1 MNALSLQE
9 YLSAPYRGASSFLD
23 NVLFPIFGKERFE
36 GLYETEFLEK
46 TGYKSTPATGI
57 SSIKAIGELR
67 IGIEPLRIFDVTVEE
82 SVRMERNRVNIQRLV
97 RRLMEYHSCAFI
109 LFHYDTPQHT
119 DWRFSYCH
127 KEGNERA
134 VSDTR
139 RYTFLL
145 GPGQSC
151 RTASEN
157 FMALYAKREQ
167 LEVKDI
173 ETAFSVEALT
183 RAFYAELLG
192 WYDWAR
198 NPATGVTFPNNVMH
212 PDDDRD
218 GLDLQLIRL
227 ITRLMFVWF
236 IKEKGLVPPT
246 LFNEAALQA
255 VLKDFHPLARD
266 SSQYYQAILQN
277 LFFATLNR
285 EITDEAGNPNRGF
298 AERVNKRDIKTL
310 YRYDE
315 QFAISKEEVITLFA
329 QVPFLNGGLFEC
341 LDKTKEFDGE
351 EVAFNIDG
359 FSRNATTFPNGAPRQ
374 RAFVPNE
381 LFFAKREE
389 NAHEGLFSILSRYN
403 FTVEEN
409 TPHDQQVALDPELLG
424 KVFEN
429 LLGTYNPETQESAR
443 KQKGAFYT
451 PREVVN
457 YMVDRSLCAAL
468 GENDPLVKALFDDTN
483 DLAAYTAT
491 ERAALAAKIRALRIL
506 DPACGSGAF
515 PMGMLG
521 RMTDLL
527 QRLEPASDLYALKLE
542 LIEHCIYGVDIEPIA
557 VQITKLRFFI
567 SLICDC
573 ERRSDRPEE
582 NYGIPPLPNLETKFV
597 AANTLLRPKQPEEG
611 FRNQAVEVLKAQL
624 TSVRHDHF
632 RAKTAVEKK
641 HLRQEDQRIR
651 EALLAVLGQ
660 TSVWSSDE
668 ARQLVSWSPYDQN
681 ASALFFDP
689 QWMFDLGEGVDVVIG
704 NPPYVQLQKMQ
715 TQTDVLK
722 AQGYQTFDRTGDLYC
737 LFYERGWQLLKEGG
751 HLCYITSNKWM
762 RAGYGEKMRSFFAK
776 KTNPMLLIDF
786 AGVKIFESAT
796 VDTNILLFSK
806 SSNQHK
812 TICAVADK
820 KNKNGVKNLS
830 LFVQQQHLTCDFRA
844 SESWVILSPIE
855 QSIKR
860 KIEAVGTPLK
870 DWDVQIYRGVLT
882 GCNEAFIINTAKR
895 DEILANCQSE
905 AERARTAELIR
916 PILRGRDIGR
926 YGYKWAGLW
935 LIYIPWHFPFQF
947 DESIQG
953 ASEKAERAFKEQYPA
968 VYSHMLQYKE
978 PLSKRNKAETGIRY
992 EWYAMQRWGAKYWN
1006 LFFQPHICWK
1016 AVGKNLAFA
1025 LVEGGIFL
1033 TAPASFIS
1041 GGNYNETILHY
1052 LCSTVGSYFIYKNS
1066 DTTGAGDIM
1075 LNIQSLIK
1083 FPIPIGT
1090 IDTDGLSNKEIN
1102 EKIYRSYGFTHA
1114 EISYIESQV

>member
-1 MNALSLQE
+1 MDALSLQE
-9 YLSAPYRGASSFLD
+9 YLSAPYQGASSFLD

-36 GLYETEFLEK
+36 ELYETEFLEK
-46 TGYKSTPATGI
+46 TGYKSTSTGI
-57 SSIKAIGELR
+57 SSIKAIGELS

-246 LFNEAALQA
+246 LFNEAALQTI
-255 VLKDFHPLARD
+255 LKDFQPLARD

-285 EITDEAGNPNRGF
+285 EITDEAGHPNRGF

-315 QFAISKEEVITLFA
+315 QFAISKEEVIALFA

-381 LFFAKREE
+381 LFFAKRAER
-389 NAHEGLFSILSRYN
+389 AHEGLFSILSRYN

-521 RMTDLL
+521 RMTELL

-681 ASALFFDP
+681 ASAQFFDP

-715 TQTDVLK
+715 TQADVLK

-737 LFYERGWQLLKEGG
+737 LFYERGLELLKQGG
-751 HLCYITSNKWM
+751 VLTFITSNKWM
-762 RAGYGEKMRSFFAK
+762 RARYGTKLRSFLVQQ
-776 KTNPMLLIDF
+776 TQPELLIDF
-786 AGVKIFESAT
+786 GGLQLFDSAT
-796 VDTNILLFSK
+796 VDVNILSAK
-806 SSNQHK
+806 K
-812 TICAVADK
+812 TQRIAPTRCITVIKEELDAAGSLGKYIAQRARTQALPAD
-820 KNKNGVKNLS
+820 GDAWVL
-830 LFVQQQHLTCDFRA
+830 LGDALEA
-844 SESWVILSPIE
+844 SILE
-855 QSIKR
+855 
-860 KIEAVGTPLK
+860 KINRYGTPLGA
-870 DWDVQIYRGVLT
+870 WDVRINYGVKT
-882 GCNEAFIINTAKR
+882 GYNDAFIVTTAQR
-895 DEILANCQSE
+895 DAILAAC
-905 AERARTAELIR
+905 ATDDERQRTAQLIR
-916 PILRGRDIGR
+916 PILRGRDVR
-926 YGYKWAGLW
+926 RWRVAWAGVW
-935 LIYIPWHFPFQF
+935 LVATHNGIPNQMPKVNI
-947 DESIQG
+947 DD
-953 ASEKAERAFKEQYPA
+953 YPA
-968 VYSHMLQYKE
+968 VRAHLDQHWERLASRIDRGDTPYNLRSCAYWDDFSKPKIVYSEIVRE
-978 PLSKRNKAETGIRY
+978 PQFYLDTAGEY
-992 EWYAMQRWGAKYWN
+992 
-1006 LFFQPHICWK
+1006 
-1016 AVGKNLAFA
+1016 
-1025 LVEGGIFL
+1025 LVEATAFL
-1033 TAPASFIS
+1033 
-1041 GGNYNETILHY
+1041 L
-1052 LCSTVGSYFIYKNS
+1052 
-1066 DTTGAGDIM
+1066 TGEHLAY
-1075 LNIQSLIK
+1075 LIK
-1083 FPIPIGT
+1083 LLNSRVLAYIYQHFYAGGGLGEGGYRYKKAFLQQLPLPRYTPSPLCESIEKGT
-1090 IDTDGLSNKEIN
+1090 EVVEDEILQL
-1102 EKIYRSYGFTHA
+1102 YHFTPQEA
-1114 EISYIESQV
+1114 AYLKRVAKA

>member
-1 MNALSLQE
+1 MDALSLQE
-9 YLSAPYRGASSFLD
+9 YLSAPYQGASSFLD

-36 GLYETEFLEK
+36 GLYETEFLER

-315 QFAISKEEVITLFA
+315 QFLISKEEVIALFA

-359 FSRNATTFPNGAPRQ
+359 FSRNATTFANGAPRQ

-381 LFFAKREE
+381 LFFAQREE

-457 YMVDRSLCAAL
+457 YMVDCSLCAAL

-491 ERAALAAKIRALRIL
+491 ERAALAAKIKALRIL

-521 RMTDLL
+521 RMTELL

-681 ASALFFDP
+681 ASAQFFDP
-689 QWMFDLGEGVDVVIG
+689 RWMFDLGEGVDVVIG

-870 DWDVQIYRGVLT
+870 DWDVQINYGIKT
-882 GCNEAFIINTAKR
+882 GFNEAFIISTEKR

-926 YGYKWAGLW
+926 YGYKDNGLY
-935 LIYIPWHFPFQF
+935 LINTHNGIKDQQPRI
-947 DESIQG
+947 DIED
-953 ASEKAERAFKEQYPA
+953 YPA
-968 VYSHMLQYKE
+968 VKAHLDQYWDKIAFRTDRGDT
-978 PLSKRNKAETGIRY
+978 PYNLRSCAY
-992 EWYAMQRWGAKYWN
+992 MN